1 MEERMQ
7 RYLFFSA
14 TKWACSSVYSSW
26 EEANEQVSNYSFSE
40 YHGFKSYE
48 HVLQCFK
55 SRMASIDA
63 NKAANAEMFGT
74 QSEGVFGGKGVFPSG
89 SSRRRGLVSWLP
101 VIPQEELN
109 FIPEFAIVNN
119 IESWLV
125 KICHDSK
132 IPSPCFFKQEI
143 FLRESATFYG
153 FTVVIPGNPFEASMV
168 AKGRFSLVEKAAR
181 EDAALEMLGR
191 VLEIT
196 DKEICDYN
204 YFKVNLLR
212 DSNNALRAKVCQ
224 LEDAYEKLKANYE
237 ALVSAHIDG
246 KSLSMLYLALDVFVF
261 GNVLD
266 CVVFVF
272 VLPGAIDPG
281 D

>member
-7 RYLFFSA
+7 CYLFFSA
-14 TKWACSSVYSSW
+14 TKWARSGVYSSW

-48 HVLQCFK
+48 HALQCFK

-109 FIPEFAIVNN
+109 LIPEFAIVNN
-119 IESWLV
+119 MESWLV

-132 IPSPCFFKQEI
+132 ISSPCFLKQEI
-143 FLRESATFYG
+143 FLRESAAFYG

-168 AKGRFSLVEKAAR
+168 AKGRFSLVKKAAR

-196 DKEICDYN
+196 DKEIHHDYN

-246 KSLSMLYLALDVFVF
+246 KSLS
-261 GNVLD
+261 VLISI
-266 CVVFVF
+266 FF
-272 VLPGAIDPG
+272 LGVL
-281 D
+281 